1 MGDRV
6 SISFKNGD
14 EESVSLFHHWGGVE
28 FPGMALKWAK
38 DFKKSYGGHSG
49 TPITRMEPRTIMV
62 QFIVALHNS
71 KEFQAHDFKGGELVH
86 INELLTYSLYFGVDS
101 SDGDNSDNGHFTID
115 LDTLEMKHQEF
126 DFEKWKLK
134 A

>member
-38 DFKKSYGGHSG
+38 DF
-49 TPITRMEPRTIMV
+49 
-62 QFIVALHNS
+62 
-71 KEFQAHDFKGGELVH
+71 
-86 INELLTYSLYFGVDS
+86 
-101 SDGDNSDNGHFTID
+101 
-115 LDTLEMKHQEF
+115 
-126 DFEKWKLK
+126 
-134 A
+134 